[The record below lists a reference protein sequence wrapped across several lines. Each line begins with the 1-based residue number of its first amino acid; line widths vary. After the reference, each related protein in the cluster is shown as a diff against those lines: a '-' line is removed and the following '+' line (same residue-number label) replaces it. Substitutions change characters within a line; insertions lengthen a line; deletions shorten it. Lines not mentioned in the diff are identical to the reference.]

1 VCHVWLGVSSMEV
14 KTESDADC
22 MILECPHDD
31 KPNIGMFSFFDAV
44 IIFVCLFFYFPD
56 FYAVNCT

>member
-1 VCHVWLGVSSMEV
+1 MEV

-31 KPNIGMFSFFDAV
+31 KWPTVGMLLYSFICFWSDISSHLLHIMLV
-44 IIFVCLFFYFPD
+44 
-56 FYAVNCT
+56 

>member
-1 VCHVWLGVSSMEV
+1 MCHVWLGVSSMEV

-31 KPNIGMFSFFDAV
+31 KWPTVGMLLYSFICFWSDISSHLLHIMLV
-44 IIFVCLFFYFPD
+44 
-56 FYAVNCT
+56 